1 MSNIVTVVGTIAT
14 EPRALTTQSGIAL
27 CSFRVASG
35 ERRFDREKKCWVDG
49 ETNWFTVTAFRGLAL
64 NAHDS
69 FHKGDRVVVSGR
81 LRIRSWERDD
91 RSGTSVE
98 IEAEALGHDL
108 RWGVSQFSKKQRGE
122 QPESSATEPQARWG
136 TASGEQQTEAGAR
149 EIAALSPFAEDAEP
163 ADTSSTESSGKVDN
177 GFTSAGEP
185 SSDGFV
191 PIAA

>member
-35 ERRFDREKKCWVDG
+35 ERRFDREKKSWVDG

-81 LRIRSWERDD
+81 LRVRSWERDD

-122 QPESSATEPQARWG
+122 PEASSTEQKGRWS
-136 TASGEQQTEAGAR
+136 TASGEQQTEEGAS
-149 EIAALSPFAEDAEP
+149 EIAAFSTHADDAES
-163 ADTSSTESSGKVDN
+163 ADRSRTDASDN
-177 GFTSAGEP
+177 AGSDFTSAGEP

>member
-14 EPRALTTQSGIAL
+14 EPRTHTTQSGITL

-35 ERRFDREKKCWVDG
+35 ERRFDREKKIWVDG

-69 FHKGDRVVVSGR
+69 FHKGDRVIVNGR

-98 IEAEALGHDL
+98 IEADALGHDL
-108 RWGVSQFSKKQRGE
+108 RWGVSQFSKKLRGE
-122 QPESSATEPQARWG
+122 AEAPQTEPQNRWATPANDRVAEDG
-136 TASGEQQTEAGAR
+136 SPEDIAHSTSAEIAQADLADSPVTSGE
-149 EIAALSPFAEDAEP
+149 S
-163 ADTSSTESSGKVDN
+163 TSE
-177 GFTSAGEP
+177 FTSTGAP
-185 SSDGFV
+185 SADGFV

>member
-35 ERRFDREKKCWVDG
+35 ERRFDREKKSWVDG

-81 LRIRSWERDD
+81 LRVRSWERDD

-122 QPESSATEPQARWG
+122 PEASSTEQQGRWS
-136 TASGEQQTEAGAR
+136 TASGEQQTEEGAS
-149 EIAALSPFAEDAEP
+149 EIAAFSTHADDAES
-163 ADTSSTESSGKVDN
+163 ADRSRTDASDN
-177 GFTSAGEP
+177 AGSDFTSAGEP

>member
-1 MSNIVTVVGTIAT
+1 MSNSVTVVGTIAT

-35 ERRFDREKKCWVDG
+35 ERRFDREKKSWVDG

-122 QPESSATEPQARWG
+122 PESSSTEPESRWG
-136 TASGEQQTEAGAR
+136 RATGEQPGEEGAR
-149 EIAALSPFAEDAEP
+149 EVAARSPFAEDTEP
-163 ADTSSTESSGKVDN
+163 ADTSSTETSGNAEN
-177 GFTSAGEP
+177 GFTSSGEP

>member
-27 CSFRVASG
+27 CSFRLASS
-35 ERRFDREKKCWVDG
+35 ERRFDREKNGWVDG

-64 NAHDS
+64 NARDS
-69 FHKGDRVVVSGR
+69 FHKGDRVVVNGR

-98 IEAEALGHDL
+98 IEADALGHDL

-122 QPESSATEPQARWG
+122 PDASSSEPQSRWASPVNDQTTEGQPPEGEDHSPHVEGPTVVAADPDASEQPETGLTST
-136 TASGEQQTEAGAR
+136 GER
-149 EIAALSPFAEDAEP
+149 
-163 ADTSSTESSGKVDN
+163 ST
-177 GFTSAGEP
+177 
-185 SSDGFV
+185 DGFV
-191 PIAA
+191 PLAA

>member
-27 CSFRVASG
+27 CSFRLASS
-35 ERRFDREKKCWVDG
+35 ERRFDREKNGWVDG

-64 NAHDS
+64 NARDS
-69 FHKGDRVVVSGR
+69 FHKGDRVVVNGR

-98 IEAEALGHDL
+98 IEADALGHDL

-122 QPESSATEPQARWG
+122 PDASSSEPQSRWASPVNDQTTEGQPPEGEDHSPYVEDSMAVAADPDASEQPETGLTST
-136 TASGEQQTEAGAR
+136 GER
-149 EIAALSPFAEDAEP
+149 
-163 ADTSSTESSGKVDN
+163 ST
-177 GFTSAGEP
+177 
-185 SSDGFV
+185 DGFV
-191 PIAA
+191 PLAA

>member
-35 ERRFDREKKCWVDG
+35 ERRFDREKKSWVDG

-81 LRIRSWERDD
+81 LRVRSWERDD

-122 QPESSATEPQARWG
+122 SEASSTEQKGRWS
-136 TASGEQQTEAGAR
+136 TASGEQQTEEGAS
-149 EIAALSPFAEDAEP
+149 EIAAFSTHADDAES
-163 ADTSSTESSGKVDN
+163 ADRSRTDASDN
-177 GFTSAGEP
+177 AGSDFTSAGEP

>member
-35 ERRFDREKKCWVDG
+35 ERRFDREKKSWVDG

-81 LRIRSWERDD
+81 LRVRSWERDD

-122 QPESSATEPQARWG
+122 PEASSTEHQGRWS
-136 TASGEQQTEAGAR
+136 TASGEQQTEEGAS
-149 EIAALSPFAEDAEP
+149 EIAAFSTHADDAES
-163 ADTSSTESSGKVDN
+163 ADRSRTDASDN
-177 GFTSAGEP
+177 AGSDFTSAGEP

>member
-35 ERRFDREKKCWVDG
+35 ERRFDRERKSWVDG

-81 LRIRSWERDD
+81 LRVRSWERDD

-122 QPESSATEPQARWG
+122 PEASSTEQKGRWS
-136 TASGEQQTEAGAR
+136 TASGEQQTEEGAS
-149 EIAALSPFAEDAEP
+149 EIAAFSTHADDAES
-163 ADTSSTESSGKVDN
+163 ADRSRTDASDN
-177 GFTSAGEP
+177 AGSDFTSAGEP